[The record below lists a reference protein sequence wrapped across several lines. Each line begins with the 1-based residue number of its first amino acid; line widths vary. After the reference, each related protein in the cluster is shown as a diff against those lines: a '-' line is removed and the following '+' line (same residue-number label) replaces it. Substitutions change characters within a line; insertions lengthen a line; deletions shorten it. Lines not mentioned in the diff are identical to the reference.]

1 MSQQSLYR
9 KWRPQT
15 FTALKGQDAI
25 RDTLLYALTHDQ
37 ASQAYLFCGPRGT
50 GKTTTAR
57 LIAKLVNCT
66 AESGDKP
73 CNTCLS
79 CTSITEGSNLDIF
92 ELDAASNRGIDEI
105 RQLRDTVRF
114 APTTAKYKVFIIDE
128 VHMLT
133 REAFNALLKTLE
145 EPPAYV
151 LFILATTESH
161 KIPATIISRCQRYD
175 FRLIERDTIANH
187 LQSVAKEEG
196 IKLEPDAAQFIARL
210 AQGSFRDSLS
220 LLEQVA
226 ATGQKEYTRKVV
238 EELFGYVPQEQVE
251 NCLTAILTGNVSQA
265 RGIIDAVTAQGS
277 DLRAFCDQ
285 LLTLSQDAMEDV
297 AIGQFDGLSPL
308 LVEAAES
315 AGLANL
321 VAWLETLLVATNQM
335 KQSPI
340 VRLPL
345 DLAIAKYSLSKGSVI
360 NPVASSAPAAPVKK
374 ELPNPVTVAQSA
386 PVVEASVKA
395 PQPESTSEEP
405 LAAALDKPI
414 TETVSVPVMA
424 VVPDALSAEDWAQI
438 LNELKE
444 EAPSL
449 VTSLAHA
456 KLLGREGGTLQVAV
470 RFKMHA
476 DMINQPTKRQK
487 IEAIMEK
494 VVGIPL
500 KIEAQVVKEEL
511 PDQEEIVDIASVFDL
526 EDE

>member
-1 MSQQSLYR
+1 MSSQSLYR

-25 RDTLLYALTHDQ
+25 RDTLFYALTHDQ

-79 CTSITEGSNLDIF
+79 CTSITEGTNLDIF

-114 APTTAKYKVFIIDE
+114 APTIVKYKVFIIDE

-161 KIPATIISRCQRYD
+161 KIPPTIISRCQRYD
-175 FRLIERDTIANH
+175 FRLIDRETIAGH

-196 IKLEPDAAQFIARL
+196 IKLAPDAAQFIARL

-226 ATGQKEYTRKVV
+226 ASGQKEYSQKVV
-238 EELFGYVPQEQVE
+238 EELFGYVPREQVE
-251 NCLTAILTGNVSQA
+251 ECLGAILTANTAQA
-265 RGIIDAVTAQGS
+265 RMVIDAVVAQGS

-285 LLTLSQDAMEDV
+285 LLALSQEAMEG
-297 AIGQFDGLSPL
+297 AALGQFDGFSPHL
-308 LVEAAES
+308 AQAAKS
-315 AGLANL
+315 AGLSNL
-321 VAWLETLLVATNQM
+321 VTWLEMLLVTTNQM

-345 DLAIAKYSLSKGSVI
+345 DLAVAKFSLNRGS
-360 NPVASSAPAAPVKK
+360 NQAPAPVPIPAPTPVMAKK
-374 ELPNPVTVAQSA
+374 EAPQPTTVAQSA
-386 PVVEASVKA
+386 PVAVEPAKTEVA
-395 PQPESTSEEP
+395 PDPLPEVP
-405 LAAALDKPI
+405 L
-414 TETVSVPVMA
+414 TETVSVPVA
-424 VVPDALSAEDWAQI
+424 VVVPDALSADEWSQV

-456 KLLGREGGTLQVAV
+456 KLLGRESDVLKVAV

-487 IEAIMEK
+487 IETIMEK
-494 VVGIPL
+494 VVGVPL